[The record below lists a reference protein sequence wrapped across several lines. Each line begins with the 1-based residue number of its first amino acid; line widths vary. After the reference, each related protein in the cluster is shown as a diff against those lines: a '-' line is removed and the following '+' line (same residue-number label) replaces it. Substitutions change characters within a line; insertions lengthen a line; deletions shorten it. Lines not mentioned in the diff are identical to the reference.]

1 MVAPTPH
8 THGAQEL
15 LQKTI
20 DADAAGIYTVTKL
33 EEGCESSVSTVITKS
48 TAVEIA
54 DVEGCEDDAPI
65 SIDATIPDG
74 SSYAWT
80 GGASTGTAI
89 NNFTASGSYSV
100 TATDTMVVSLLQILI
115 Y

>member
-1 MVAPTPH
+1 M
-8 THGAQEL
+8 
-15 LQKTI
+15 
-20 DADAAGIYTVTKL
+20 
-33 EEGCESSVSTVITKS
+33 
-48 TAVEIA
+48 
-54 DVEGCEDDAPI
+54 DAPI

-100 TATDTMVVSLLQILI
+100 TATDNHGLCL
-115 Y
+115 YFRF